1 MSSNASI
8 DGIAIEIATSPER
21 VTHALIVRAICFMEG
36 AASLTAEQA
45 LDENDFLSTHVVVY
59 AKKEPIGS
67 ARIRWF
73 CDFAKIERTAFRPAY
88 RDPRILKA
96 SADFVFDHIA
106 RKGYRCA
113 ITHAEPKYARL
124 WERLLGFKRVQERA
138 AVTTQGH
145 EPYLQLVKQLE
156 PPPNAITLQTH
167 PEIMFR
173 IEGKWDQPGAFE
185 ATDDNTI
192 MDYTDAVRG
201 NTAAQESGRI
211 AGG

>member
-1 MSSNASI
+1 M
-8 DGIAIEIATSPER
+8 
-21 VTHALIVRAICFMEG
+21 
-36 AASLTAEQA
+36 
-45 LDENDFLSTHVVVY
+45 
-59 AKKEPIGS
+59 
-67 ARIRWF
+67 
-73 CDFAKIERTAFRPAY
+73 
-88 RDPRILKA
+88 
-96 SADFVFDHIA
+96 
-106 RKGYRCA
+106 
-113 ITHAEPKYARL
+113 
-124 WERLLGFKRVQERA
+124 
-138 AVTTQGH
+138 TTQGH